1 MAFCT
6 NCGTK
11 IESGKFCPN
20 CGTPVYRPA
29 APTAEASAPAVEAPV
44 YAAPVVEEPAPV
56 VEAPVYAAPVVE
68 EPAPVVE
75 APVYAAPAV
84 EEPAP
89 VVEAPVYAA
98 PVVEEPAPVVEAPVY
113 TAPVVEEPAP
123 VVEAPVYAAPVV
135 EEPAPVVE
143 APVYAAPVV
152 EEPKPVMEE
161 EPEVITGSYTFPT
174 AAAQPVQPP
183 VQQYQP
189 PVQQYQQPQQQYQ
202 QPQQQYQQPVQQYQ
216 PPVQQYQPPVQQPA
230 QPQYQQPVQHKPVK
244 QPKASGQGGKKKA
257 LPFIIGGV
265 LAVVLI
271 VVLALVLGGKGKN
284 DVTGV
289 YQGHS
294 IDMFGE
300 IVSMN
305 DVYEGDSAIELKK
318 GGKAFFTLDG
328 DTFPCNWELTDTDFL
343 LSVEDIRCPGT
354 LEDGVLTIDYMEM
367 GMMMTFAR
375 EGAEVPEITPST
387 GSDTDNEPSLFG
399 TYPLYSAVIGGHE
412 TPYASLQQSG
422 LDQGYVA
429 FNDDG
434 TGEYLFGGGDALSF
448 TYTYNGFDEGTI
460 TFANGDESPF
470 TVDFDHITVEF
481 PTQNMVM
488 THVYEYSDVWIGTD
502 EPDPEY
508 EPQVPTITI
517 ENPSDWYGWFAF
529 SEYWGDTAFTDDMK
543 DGWAIVRTDSVNS
556 TAYFEVYQS
565 PERDGGPVFSMYCEV
580 EDGMKI
586 VPIVGEEDAWIRD
599 EYLDPAE
606 DNSAYT
612 GLLLPND
619 TLVFEFPYESPNG
632 YGCDVVMCFRPVD
645 ALWDTENDILPPG
658 LSAGSDVPETPA
670 PSAPALTGG
679 EITCTIEEFWSD
691 ATKTVTFTLP
701 DSGFVVDND
710 YSSTAYI
717 YNVPTLDDA
726 YSDSP
731 RIQFE
736 LKGSLD
742 DVNTYIDSMENLK
755 EIDGRTVGGAAL
767 KGRTYKQYGMEWTEF
782 YGQLPD
788 GLFLVVK
795 ISEVDIAPGSEGAA
809 ILDSVSIG

>member
-29 APTAEASAPAVEAPV
+29 APTAEAPAPAVEAPM
-44 YAAPVVEEPAPV
+44 YAAPVVEEP
-56 VEAPVYAAPVVE
+56 VYNAPVVE
-68 EPAPVVE
+68 EPVYTAPV
-75 APVYAAPAV
+75 A
-84 EEPAP
+84 EE
-89 VVEAPVYAA
+89 
-98 PVVEEPAPVVEAPVY
+98 PVY
-113 TAPVVEEPAP
+113 TAPVVEEPVYTAP
-123 VVEAPVYAAPVV
+123 VIEEPVYTAPVI

-143 APVYAAPVV
+143 
-152 EEPKPVMEE
+152 EEVS
-161 EPEVITGSYTFPT
+161 EVITGSYTFPT

-202 QPQQQYQQPVQQYQ
+202 QPVQQYQ
-216 PPVQQYQPPVQQPA
+216 SPVQQPA
-230 QPQYQQPVQHKPVK
+230 QPQYQAPVQHKPVK

-257 LPFIIGGV
+257 LPFIIGGAV
-265 LAVVLI
+265 ALVVLI

-318 GGKAFFTLDG
+318 GGEAFFTLDG
-328 DTFPCNWELTDTDFL
+328 DTMPCEWELTDTEFL
-343 LSVEDIRCPGT
+343 LTLQDIRCPGT
-354 LEDGVLTIDYMEM
+354 LIDGVLTIDYMEM

-488 THVYEYSDVWIGTD
+488 THVYEYSDVWIGAD
-502 EPDPEY
+502 EHDPEY

-632 YGCDVVMCFRPVD
+632 FGCDVVMCFRPVD

-658 LSAGSDVPETPA
+658 LSAGSDVPEPPA

-701 DSGFVVDND
+701 DSGFVVDNN

-795 ISEVDIAPGSEGAA
+795 ISGVDIAPGSEGAA